1 MTKVEQLQKKQSKA
15 KAAEAEKLQLI
26 AKKERELESVKQEES
41 AAAVA
46 GDLATYRTA
55 KDKRIALEDEIF
67 VCKAKDSYSDITRK
81 DIMDAWSESVA
92 EYENAVD
99 SIEDELENAT
109 SAMVVAYRKLVA
121 AQCKMLKD
129 RDECASFMGLDPSGS
144 TDGFYEDKYRNS
156 LPVKFVEMKSA
167 GLRAVVGDRA
177 TTHTLTAYLA
187 ASGKLNADD
196 IEFDTL
202 IFRNHRLF

>member
-1 MTKVEQLQKKQSKA
+1 MTKVEQLQKKHSKA
-15 KAAEAEKLQLI
+15 KAAEAENLQLI
-26 AKKERELESVKQEES
+26 SKKERELESVKQEES

-67 VCKAKDSYSDITRK
+67 VCKAKNPYSDINRK
-81 DIMDAWSESVA
+81 DILDAWSESVA
-92 EYENAVD
+92 EYKDAVD
-99 SIEDELENAT
+99 SVEDELEKAT
-109 SAMVVAYRKLVA
+109 SEMVVAYRKLVA

-129 RDECASFMGLDPSGS
+129 REECASFMGLDPSG
-144 TDGFYEDKYRNS
+144 TDGFYGDKYRDS

-167 GLRAVVGDRA
+167 GLRAVVGGHV

-202 IFRNHRLF
+202 IFRNHRLD